1 MKHEE
6 KIDVYDFG
14 LILLEIIVGKP
25 PKSKKEV
32 DVLKDQVM
40 LARITYYVFC
50 IQVEECCKNI
60 LFDNSVYDGYNELAD
75 HISSILCSCKP
86 PLELMKYLEGAWLIQ
101 QLKMH
106 A

>member
-40 LARITYYVFC
+40 LARDYLLC
-50 IQVEECCKNI
+50 I
-60 LFDNSVYDGYNELAD
+60 LY
-75 HISSILCSCKP
+75 SS
-86 PLELMKYLEGAWLIQ
+86 
-101 QLKMH
+101 
-106 A
+106 